1 MDRLGDLNEGLNWRL
16 LLVENSFMF
25 KIVLQEVLSQLVV
38 SKAHTLSTEIQL
50 SVEVEHVWNRK
61 KKKLKSISNS
71 EVDNLKARG
80 LNQGL
85 Q

>member
-1 MDRLGDLNEGLNWRL
+1 
-16 LLVENSFMF
+16 MF

-50 SVEVEHVWNRK
+50 RSRFNRGGRTRVK
-61 KKKLKSISNS
+61 PEKKKLKSISNS

-85 Q
+85 E

>member
-1 MDRLGDLNEGLNWRL
+1 
-16 LLVENSFMF
+16 MF

-50 SVEVEHVWNRK
+50 RSRFNRGGRTRVK
-61 KKKLKSISNS
+61 PEKKLKSISNS
-71 EVDNLKARG
+71 EVDNLRARG